1 MEKEYPALADRFQKS
16 ILKLSERKLPLL
28 DNLLQFYGG
37 NNLEQRKQH
46 YYDELAKIEPGVT
59 QLIIHCGHDNE
70 ELRAITDSSSRRNQD
85 RVLFTD
91 GAMQDFLNNQKIKL
105 VSWKQFR
112 GLESV
117 IPKRAVE

>member
-16 ILKLSERKLPLL
+16 ISKLTERKLPLL

-46 YYDELAKIEPGVT
+46 YYDELAKIAPGVT

-70 ELRAITDSSSRRNQD
+70 ELRAITDSSPRRNQD
-85 RVLFTD
+85 RVIFTD
-91 GAMQDFLNNQKIKL
+91 PAMRDFLNNQKIKL

-112 GLESV
+112 NLELS
-117 IPKRAVE
+117 PK